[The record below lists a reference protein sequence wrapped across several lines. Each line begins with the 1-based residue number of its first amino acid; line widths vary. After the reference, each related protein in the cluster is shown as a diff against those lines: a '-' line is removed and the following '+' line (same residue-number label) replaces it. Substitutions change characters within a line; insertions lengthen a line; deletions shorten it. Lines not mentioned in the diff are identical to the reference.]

1 MSSLAAYQDIAG
13 RIDHALLAP
22 TLTQRQLDD
31 GCLMARAYQV
41 AGVCI
46 MPYYLR
52 RCVQWL
58 AGSGVQPCTVIG
70 FPLGVNTTDAKVAEA
85 RQALAEGATELDMV
99 CNISAALTGD
109 WMTVHKDIAAV
120 IAVAHDLGRKVK
132 VIFENCYLKDEHKI
146 RLCEICAALHADW
159 VKTSTGFASGGFA
172 SGGGGA
178 TDDDL
183 KLMLQHSPAPMQVK
197 AAGGI
202 RTLERAKQIRDLG
215 CTRIGASA
223 TQSICDQLRNELGLD
238 AIPFAPASPS
248 TGSY

>member
-1 MSSLAAYQDIAG
+1 MDAASQYADIAG

-22 TLTQRQLDD
+22 TLTQQQLDD
-31 GCLMARAYQV
+31 GCLMARAYEV

-52 RCVQWL
+52 RCVQLL
-58 AGSGVQPCTVIG
+58 AGSSVQPSTVIG
-70 FPLGVNTTDAKVAEA
+70 FPLGVNTTATKVAEA

-120 IAVAHDLGRKVK
+120 IAVAHDQGKKVK
-132 VIFENCYLKDEHKI
+132 VIFENCYLKDEHKV

-159 VKTSTGFASGGFA
+159 VKTSTGFGVA

-202 RTLERAKQIRDLG
+202 RTLERAKLVVAMGI
-215 CTRIGASA
+215 TRIGASA
-223 TQSICDQLRNELGLD
+223 TQAICDPLREELGLD
-238 AIPFAPASPS
+238 KIQIAPATPLSG
-248 TGSY
+248 TY